1 LIIER
6 DGRLFDGRKQLIIMQ
21 VAEAHEGGGM
31 VYANLTWNNDPV
43 VSEYFLEA
51 FFSGDH
57 MLIFSYRREPAT
69 ALHCM
74 RLYDFPAA
82 RLRGIRMHARTVR
95 EFGTLFVKQFED
107 VDRLVRF
114 TVPMA
119 FLLVAAA
126 ELRWGRA

>member
-1 LIIER
+1 
-6 DGRLFDGRKQLIIMQ
+6 M
-21 VAEAHEGGGM
+21 
-31 VYANLTWNNDPV
+31 P
-43 VSEYFLEA
+43 
-51 FFSGDH
+51 
-57 MLIFSYRREPAT
+57 IFSYRREPAT

-107 VDRLVRF
+107 VDRLLAF

-119 FLLVAAA
+119 FLPFLP
-126 ELRWGRA
+126 